1 MQLSR
6 LFRALALAG
15 LAVPPAALATDGYFQ
30 HAYGLKALGMGG
42 AAVAVASEPFGGVVN
57 PAAMTSL
64 GNAWQAG
71 VQIFMP
77 RREAE
82 RTGSGPAG
90 LDGAVSSDSLAF
102 AVPEFGI
109 NYMARPDVAVGISV
123 AGNGGMNTDYKGE
136 QVPAM
141 SACAAFNPNPGPYN
155 LLCGNGRLGVDLQQ
169 LLVAPYAAWKF
180 APAHSIGIAPTLAY
194 QKFRAQGLQAFDNPM
209 LSTSMG
215 DVTDRKYASAT
226 GYGVRIGYHGRFDN
240 VSVGVAWASKMTMD
254 EFDKYKGLFA
264 EQGGFDIPSNLTA
277 GIAWRPDAKWLVAV
291 DWERIWYSDSP
302 AVSNPS
308 AALLNCAAG
317 DATSCMGGSNG
328 PGFGWRDI
336 DVWKFGVEYALDPSL
351 TLRAGYNRGENPVSP
366 ADVTFNILA
375 PGVIK
380 DHYTL
385 GATWRL
391 DAASEITF
399 YGLYAANNEVTGTS
413 LFVPFGAPP
422 TTTEKV
428 QLKEYTVGVGYTAR
442 F

>member
-1 MQLSR
+1 MKRNRIFL
-6 LFRALALAG
+6 ALALAG
-15 LAVPPAALATDGYFQ
+15 LAVPTAALATNGYFS

-42 AAVAVASEPFGGVVN
+42 AAVAVASEPFGGAVN

-64 GNAWQAG
+64 GNSWQAG

-77 RREAE
+77 RREVE

-90 LDGAVSSDSLAF
+90 LDGAVSSDSLTF
-102 AVPEFGI
+102 AIPEFGI
-109 NYMARPDVAVGISV
+109 NYMARPNLAVGVSV
-123 AGNGGMNTDYKGE
+123 VGNGGMNSDYAGE

-141 SACAAFNPNPGPYN
+141 SACATFNPNPGPYN
-155 LLCGNGRLGVDLQQ
+155 LLCGNGRLGVDLSQ

-180 APAHSIGIAPTLAY
+180 APAHSIGVAPTFAY
-194 QKFRAQGLQAFDNPM
+194 QRFRAQGLQAFDNPM

-215 DVTDRKYASAT
+215 DVTNRGYASST
-226 GYGVRIGYHGRFDN
+226 GYGVRLGYHGTFDS
-240 VSVGVAWASKMTMD
+240 VSVGAAWASKMTMD

-264 EQGGFDIPSNLTA
+264 EQGGFDIPSNLTL
-277 GIAWRPDAKWLVAV
+277 GMAWRPNSKWLVAV
-291 DWERIWYSDSP
+291 DWERIKYSDARS
-302 AVSNPS
+302 VSNAS
-308 AALLNCAAG
+308 AQLLNCFGG
-317 DATSCMGGSNG
+317 DATSCMGGPNG

-336 DVWKFGVEYALDPSL
+336 DVWKFGFEYALDAKL
-351 TLRAGYNRGENPVSP
+351 TLRAGYNRGENPVDP

-380 DHYTL
+380 DHYTV

-391 DAASEITF
+391 DSTSEVTF
-399 YGLYAANNEVTGTS
+399 YGLYAAANDVTGTS

-422 TTTEKV
+422 TTTDRI

>member
-1 MQLSR
+1 MKRNRIFL
-6 LFRALALAG
+6 ALALAG
-15 LAVPPAALATDGYFQ
+15 LAVPTAALATNGYFS

-42 AAVAVASEPFGGVVN
+42 AAVAVASEPFGGAVN

-64 GNAWQAG
+64 GNSWQAG

-90 LDGAVSSDSLAF
+90 LDGAVSSDSLTF
-102 AVPEFGI
+102 AIPEFGI
-109 NYMARPDVAVGISV
+109 NYMARPDLAVGVSV
-123 AGNGGMNTDYKGE
+123 VGNGGMNSDYAGE

-141 SACAAFNPNPGPYN
+141 SACATFNPTPGPYN
-155 LLCGNGRLGVDLQQ
+155 LLCGNGRLGVDLSQ

-180 APAHSIGIAPTLAY
+180 APTHSIGVAPTFAY
-194 QKFRAQGLQAFDNPM
+194 QRFRAQGLQAFDNPM

-215 DVTDRKYASAT
+215 DVTNRGYASST
-226 GYGVRIGYHGRFDN
+226 GYGVRLGYHGTFDS
-240 VSVGVAWASKMTMD
+240 VSVGAAWASKMTMD

-264 EQGGFDIPSNLTA
+264 EQGGFDIPSNLTL
-277 GIAWRPDAKWLVAV
+277 GLAWRPNSKWLVAV
-291 DWERIWYSDSP
+291 DWERIKYSDARS
-302 AVSNPS
+302 VSNAS
-308 AALLNCAAG
+308 AQLLNCFGG
-317 DATSCMGGSNG
+317 DATSCMGGPNG

-336 DVWKFGVEYALDPSL
+336 DVWKFGFEYALDAKL
-351 TLRAGYNRGENPVSP
+351 TLRAGYNRGENPVDP

-380 DHYTL
+380 DHYTV

-391 DAASEITF
+391 DSTSEVTF
-399 YGLYAANNEVTGTS
+399 YGLYAAANDVTGTS

-422 TTTEKV
+422 TTTDRI